1 MKDKSEIEQGII
13 IRFILAYAG
22 CLLIGY
28 IFFQDGIFI
37 PKNWPFQFVVSGA
50 LGAIFLAFLQT
61 ISLRSSWAVFV
72 VLSILSQAITNQH
85 LELSLLLRDI
95 LALAALG
102 FGIFLFWKF
111 SLSDKNI
118 IWHRPLQLAGFLAV
132 LYVIATSSL
141 LLYHNAGDMYVQ
153 TVFIQLSVSFLIGLG
168 LGIGTEAANLYLKRI
183 ETTDTSH
190 LENQ

>member
-13 IRFILAYAG
+13 MRFISAYLG
-22 CLLIGY
+22 CLLVGY
-28 IFFQDGIFI
+28 IFFQNGIFMF
-37 PKNWPFQFVVSGA
+37 KNWPFQFVLSGA

-61 ISLRSSWAVFV
+61 VSLRSSCAVYV

-102 FGIFLFWKF
+102 FGVFLFWKF
-111 SLSDKNI
+111 SLADKNI

-132 LYVIATSSL
+132 LYVIATSST
-141 LLYHNAGDMYVQ
+141 LLYNNAGEMYVQ
-153 TVFIQLSVSFLIGLG
+153 AIFIQLSVSFLIGLG